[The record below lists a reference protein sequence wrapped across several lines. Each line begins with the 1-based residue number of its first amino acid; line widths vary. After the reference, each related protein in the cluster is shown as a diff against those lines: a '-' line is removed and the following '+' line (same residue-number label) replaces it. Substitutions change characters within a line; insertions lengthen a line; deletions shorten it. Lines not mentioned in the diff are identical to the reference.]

1 MTDADR
7 PKTSTAAALNRLREM
22 ILSGELSAQSDH
34 LEAELAT
41 RLGMSRTP
49 VREATLVLQG
59 MGLLEV
65 RPRKGVRIKPI
76 TIRDMEEVYEILTEL
91 ESLAAARAAAAGYRA
106 DDLMALKEATEEMDA
121 ALAREDRA
129 AWAAADET
137 YHTELVRLGG
147 NSRVIGI
154 VSMYND
160 QVRRARAATLMA
172 RPLPTASNA
181 DHRALYEAILTGDAE
196 GARKIHRR
204 HRIAARKLLTA
215 ILSDLGQPYV

>member
-1 MTDADR
+1 MTEPDR

-91 ESLAAARAAAAGYRA
+91 ESLAAARAAAAGYSA
-106 DDLMALKEATEEMDA
+106 DDLRALKEATEEMDA

-129 AWAAADET
+129 AWAAADEA

-154 VSMYND
+154 VQMYND

-181 DHRALYEAILTGDAE
+181 DYRALYEAILTGDAN
-196 GARKIHRR
+196 GAREIHRR